1 MPPPVRTRRT
11 PRPRSEAQNGGPDG
25 SRELAESEWTSDV
38 GPGDVLSF
46 ARGGVQRRELQR
58 LRRGRFTVEADLD
71 LHGRIVADAVVALDR
86 FLDDSRRRGLR
97 CVRIV
102 HGKGFGSRSGVPI
115 MKAHVDRWL
124 RERSEVLAFCSALPA
139 RRGHRRALRAAQA
152 VEGTARSWPEAPAAP
167 PVEKSARYGT
177 WVEPRRCGSYR
188 SIMVSGSHVASSG
201 YMMRST
207 STSRSRTMKG
217 MTPL

>member
-1 MPPPVRTRRT
+1 M
-11 PRPRSEAQNGGPDG
+11 
-25 SRELAESEWTSDV
+25 
-38 GPGDVLSF
+38 
-46 ARGGVQRRELQR
+46 
-58 LRRGRFTVEADLD
+58 
-71 LHGRIVADAVVALDR
+71 
-86 FLDDSRRRGLR
+86 
-97 CVRIV
+97 RIV

-124 RERSEVLAFCSALPA
+124 RDRSEVLAFCSALPPD
-139 RRGHRRALRAAQA
+139 GGTGRALRAAQTLRELPGA
-152 VEGTARSWPEAPAAP
+152 WPRSSGTPS
-167 PVEKSARYGT
+167 
-177 WVEPRRCGSYR
+177 GSYR